1 MKESGNI
8 IRSAVKVKIINLNI
22 STIFNALIGK
32 LFWSDWNKYEGELKD
47 YNFHGQGRKREKLIM
62 SLLNTF

>member
-22 STIFNALIGK
+22 STIFNALKGK
-32 LFWSDWNKYEGELKD
+32 LFWSYWNKYEGEFKD
-47 YNFHGQGRKREKLIM
+47 YKIHGQGRKREKLSM